1 MYDADMGNRLTET
14 LVALSGAG
22 VRFVVAGGVAALL
35 HGVERVTLDIDVS
48 LDMEPENVLRFL
60 AVMEALRLTPRAPV
74 AAATLADPQARS
86 VMVRDKGALVF
97 TFLDRDD
104 PLWQVD
110 VFLTDD
116 LAYERL
122 RCGAVS
128 VSIEGH
134 AVPIADIDLLID
146 LKRRIQPPRPKDI
159 LDLAE
164 LERLRRT

>member
-1 MYDADMGNRLTET
+1 MRNRLTDT
-14 LVALSGAG
+14 LVALSAAG

-35 HGVERVTLDIDVS
+35 HGVERVTLDIDVA
-48 LDMEPENVLRFL
+48 LDMEEENVRRFL
-60 AVMEALRLTPRAPV
+60 GVMEALRLTPRAPV
-74 AAATLADPQARS
+74 AAATLADPQAREI
-86 VMVRDKGALVF
+86 MVRDKRALVF

-116 LAYERL
+116 LAYGNL
-122 RCGAVS
+122 RIGAVS
-128 VSIEGH
+128 VGIQGH
-134 AVPIADIDLLID
+134 AVPIASIDVLID

-164 LERLRRT
+164 LEKLRRT